1 MLQITASLC
10 IDDRDLSY
18 EFIHASGPGGQNVN
32 KVATAVQLRYDVR
45 RSSALTEEIKTR
57 LIKFAGHRMTQSGA
71 LVIEAKR
78 YRSQEKNRIDAE
90 QRLVA
95 LIQKAL
101 VRPKSRR
108 PTRPGKAAQA
118 RRIDSKKR
126 RGSIKQLRRSSRTP
140 EE

>member
-10 IDDRDLSY
+10 IDDKDLSY
-18 EFIHASGPGGQNVN
+18 EFIRASGPGGQNVN

-45 RSSALTEEIKTR
+45 KSSALTEETKTR
-57 LIKFAGHRMTQSGA
+57 LIIFAGHRMTQAGV

-78 YRSQEKNRIDAE
+78 YRSQEKNRLDAE

-95 LIQKAL
+95 LVHKAL
-101 VRPKSRR
+101 ILPKHRH

-118 RRIDSKKR
+118 RRIDPKKR